1 MSRFAV
7 LPVALLM
14 LLAIA
19 APVNA
24 AQPVHTTT
32 TSTYTL
38 ADAIFDY
45 ENFGIYD
52 GDCGDFVLLVDFDVV
67 RSVTTWPDREIR
79 HVRYEGHFY
88 NASDT
93 SKSIVRNGD
102 FALTFRFDATGGL
115 LEPDLDR
122 AVRVRRGR
130 GTPAADD
137 RRAIDD
143 GLRVRPTDF
152 EDHAARFDG
161 DARVRLR
168 RPSLRPPAALLVRG
182 GGTHSVRTS
191 SPASA
196 GVTDLI
202 DTGNTVF
209 AHEGG

>member
-14 LLAIA
+14 LLTMA
-19 APVNA
+19 APVAA

-38 ADAIFDY
+38 ADAIVDY

-93 SKSIVRNGD
+93 SKSIVRNGT
-102 FALTFRFDATGGL
+102 FTLTFRFDATGGVL
-115 LEPDLDR
+115 DLTSTGLYEYVEVDGH
-122 AVRVRRGR
+122 RVPTIAGR
-130 GTPAADD
+130 SMTDFAFDPPISNTTPHASTETPAFVCDA
-137 RRAIDD
+137 
-143 GLRVRPTDF
+143 LR
-152 EDHAARFDG
+152 
-161 DARVRLR
+161 
-168 RPSLRPPAALLVRG
+168 
-182 GGTHSVRTS
+182 
-191 SPASA
+191 
-196 GVTDLI
+196 
-202 DTGNTVF
+202 
-209 AHEGG
+209 